1 MNWRARG
8 STARL
13 AGNDGETGT
22 AFAGV
27 VEDKSVTPA

>member
-13 AGNDGETGT
+13 AGNDGETEM
-22 AFAGV
+22 V
-27 VEDKSVTPA
+27 RPAL